1 MSFAA
6 YILKKINSVPEESVP
21 QDVAQPS
28 QRLIRIT
35 KSGKPDGRSL
45 ARGKPKTRRRVS
57 RGVRSYERI
66 ILLDALERAKPG
78 DEFTWNWRTKATYS
92 DIKLRTAQLTYVY
105 KTPWIYGHKVS
116 LSARPGY
123 MVIKYV
129 GSKA

>member
-35 KSGKPDGRSL
+35 KSGKPDKRSL
-45 ARGKPKTRRRVS
+45 ARGKPKTRSRTS

-66 ILLDALERAKPG
+66 ALLDAFERAKPG
-78 DEFTWNWRTKATYS
+78 DKFTWEWRTKATYS

-105 KTPWIYGHKVS
+105 KTAWIYGHKVS

-129 GSKA
+129 GSNA